1 VRPSRTLLGLLGAC
15 VVLFAQ
21 PAPETEVRGLMSS
34 FLTAFNNL
42 DWPAF
47 RKCWVE
53 NPVLFHPSV
62 AQNPTGKRI
71 EDAAGFESSWHHQFD
86 LMREGAATRGITSP
100 PFANIQPKDIR
111 VDFVAPT
118 VAVVTF
124 HLESSASSIGR
135 RMFVVV
141 KTADGWKIS
150 HLHASNLA
158 LTRN

>member
-1 VRPSRTLLGLLGAC
+1 M
-15 VVLFAQ
+15 VLVAQ
-21 PAPETEVRGLMSS
+21 SPQEAEVRGLMSS

-71 EDAAGFESSWHHQFD
+71 DDVAGFESSWHRQFEI
-86 LMREGAATRGITSP
+86 MRQGASKRGTTSA
-100 PFANIQPKDIR
+100 PFANIQPKDLRI
-111 VDFVAPT
+111 DFVAPT

-124 HLESSASSIGR
+124 HLESSATSIGR

-141 KTADGWKIS
+141 RTADGWKIS

-158 LTRN
+158 LTPN